1 MNLSEHRLL
10 LDEICT
16 KGLEMFGVLR
26 RVVSTKA
33 LNEVQGS
40 QKIRGEEPVT
50 RIVSSK
56 DQPG

>member
-1 MNLSEHRLL
+1 
-10 LDEICT
+10 
-16 KGLEMFGVLR
+16 MFGVLR

-40 QKIRGEEPVT
+40 QKIRGEEPVI